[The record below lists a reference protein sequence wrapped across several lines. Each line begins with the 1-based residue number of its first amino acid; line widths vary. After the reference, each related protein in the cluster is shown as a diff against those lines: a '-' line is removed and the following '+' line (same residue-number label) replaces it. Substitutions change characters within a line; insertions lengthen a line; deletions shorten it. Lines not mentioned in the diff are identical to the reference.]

1 MTHEDTHVINIRPD
15 DESIE
20 FEMNHELARDE
31 QRMINRRAEWYRQ
44 QREAERRADS

>member
-1 MTHEDTHVINIRPD
+1 MTHQDNHVINIRPD

-31 QRMINRRAEWYRQ
+31 QRMIDRRAEWFARMRQ
-44 QREAERRADS
+44 ERGWA